1 MNETVFSY
9 MKKKLREQMNE
20 IADAMALG
28 SCQSFD
34 QYKHMVGQI
43 EGLAWVE
50 RELIDLEERM
60 TNG

>member
-1 MNETVFSY
+1 